1 MGFWDDKKPPKE
13 NFATKNDIKK
23 LEEDVQ
29 KLLKDKDQPDT
40 KGATSK
46 LIKGMGRG
54 LGDIAK
60 SLGHPEDKRR
70 MKIAQMVEGKHNPMR
85 TTRVSNPIAGRGAGM
100 KRHHISDAPKRE
112 D

>member
-13 NFATKNDIKK
+13 DFDSKEEIDELKK
-23 LEEDVQ
+23 TIAR
-29 KLLKDKDQPDT
+29 LLKDKDQPNT

-46 LIKGMGRG
+46 LVKGMGKG
-54 LGDIAK
+54 MGDIAR
-60 SLGHPEDKRR
+60 SMAHPEDKRR
-70 MKIAQMVEGKHNPMR
+70 MRISQMVEGKHNPMR
-85 TTRVSNPIAGRGAGM
+85 TTRVENPIAGRGAGI